1 MKFLS
6 SLYSYRMNCLRLYF
20 SSRGVLLNRSSESP
34 NTFPFIST
42 RGSLPFPFLHFRF
55 YTNRLSVEDSPFA
68 FDSSE
73 RERRSRNAS
82 RGSQVRR
89 VDDQARGGFETRK
102 SQLGRNDHEPES
114 GFSSFV
120 SELEE
125 MERNRT
131 YGGAKGS
138 SLGDTF
144 DENYVEDVTQEAF
157 SGVKYESSVNRDCI
171 LDNLSSSAQQENQG
185 GSVNNENLITGDKSR
200 MGLPVYIHDSR
211 GVENANKH
219 GNEKKVGSVK
229 GVTPGIGYTLT
240 NKKER
245 TKTSYVCENC
255 GYTDGQWWG
264 SCRSCKKFG
273 TMRKFT
279 EKGGGSGGKV
289 SGMVASENIVR
300 SWLPQQTGEV
310 NPVSLADVNREVN
323 HLEWRIPLRG
333 AFGDEVARVLGGG
346 IVPGSLVLVGG
357 DPGVGKSTFMLQLAA
372 IIAEGQGLE
381 KTAPVVYVSGEESVQ
396 QIGNRAD
403 RLGIGS
409 EDLYLYSSTDVADII
424 VKIQNMSPRAL
435 VVDSIQTVYLE
446 THGSP
451 GGIQQIGHVNKSGDI
466 AGPRVL
472 EHIVDV
478 VLYLEGEKS
487 SSHRLLRPVKNRFG
501 STDELGVFEMVQSGL
516 QVVSNPS
523 EIFLSQQHLESDVL
537 AGVAV
542 TVMMDGCRSFLVE
555 IQALC
560 VANSGVSKRHAT
572 GIKSGRGDMIIASI
586 FLNVLGGA
594 ELTETAGDLAIAVAI
609 CTSFLE
615 CPIPNNVAFLGEV
628 GLGGEL
634 RTVPR
639 MEKRVHTVAKMGYQM
654 CIVPT
659 AAEKTLE
666 NFCYEGMK
674 VVGCKNL
681 KEVINTVFRP
691 GGR

>member
-144 DENYVEDVTQEAF
+144 DENYVEDVTQ
-157 SGVKYESSVNRDCI
+157 DCI